1 MPYKCI
7 EAVTEFHVANHQAIN
22 QPSHPGLALLRI
34 GLIAEELSETLAAL
48 RSQKTNE
55 VADGLADLLYV
66 TYGTAVSYGVPVSD
80 WPLEPDS
87 AFTGIVSASQ
97 AAQFA
102 AAVMRP
108 FETATAVMAGQFRP
122 ALLTSVLGN
131 LCGIIADFAAGW
143 GWPMDELFFD
153 VHASNMTKTFA
164 RPEPGQKYG
173 AVNPKGP
180 GYRPPATATIMAA
193 AEERSKRLTG
203 VVHSTE

>member
-1 MPYKCI
+1 MSYKCI
-7 EAVTEFHVANHQAIN
+7 DAVAEFHTANYQAIN
-22 QPSHPGLALLRI
+22 QPSHSGLALLRI

-66 TYGTAVSYGVPVSD
+66 TYGTAVSYGTPIHDCFV
-80 WPLEPDS
+80 EPHM
-87 AFTGIVSASQ
+87 AFVDAVNPNE
-97 AAQFA
+97 AARFA
-102 AAVMRP
+102 AAAMRP
-108 FETATAVMAGQFRP
+108 FDTATAAMAAWQSRQ
-122 ALLTSVLGN
+122 ALLASALDS
-131 LCGIIADFAAGW
+131 LCYTVANFAAGW

-193 AEERSKRLTG
+193 AKARADALRS
-203 VVHSTE
+203 STTA